1 MMMMTVMGVHLFV
14 TVTADTDT
22 VGDIALPHQKTLMSQ
37 SL

>member
-1 MMMMTVMGVHLFV
+1 MMTTTGTGVHL

-22 VGDIALPHQKTLMSQ
+22 VGDIALPHQITPMNQ

>member
-1 MMMMTVMGVHLFV
+1 MMMMTVMGVHLSV
-14 TVTADTDT
+14 TVDTDT